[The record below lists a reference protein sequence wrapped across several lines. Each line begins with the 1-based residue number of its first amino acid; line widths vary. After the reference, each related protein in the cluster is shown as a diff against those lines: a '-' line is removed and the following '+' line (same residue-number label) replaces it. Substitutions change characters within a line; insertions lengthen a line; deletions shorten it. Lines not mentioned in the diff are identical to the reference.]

1 MEAFKVILEDPHVK
15 CIMVKS
21 SIAFTPPV
29 IKKDSEVKPE
39 EEMKTQDELKETKTA
54 IGAFDVKGNDEAGGT
69 VLKAVEEI
77 AAPEPPKHEEEQ
89 NKIFEVVEQQPQFP
103 GGSVNGWL
111 ADHIKYPVVAA
122 ENGIS
127 GRVLMS
133 QELDYQDF
141 NNMLRFQRLSH
152 VDVHFETTKYFLT
165 CDRDLSVQMQI
176 NAALTNNVLKV
187 RERKEIPQDF
197 TFNKVGFTSVEGS
210 DQVDKLWNS
219 LPSWAFDSYDIVR
232 SFDSIIELN
241 ALGASK
247 GNALMDLASRLKVN
261 QKDVMVFGDQG
272 NDLSMFE
279 NPNFMKIAMGNAI
292 SDIKEKADYV
302 TDDNDHNG
310 IAKAIKKFVL

>member
-1 MEAFKVILEDPHVK
+1 MAKIDLISNEWADIVFQGRNKVYGAYQLRRGTGKRNIWAMVFVAAVAAVTYLGLAAYNSYQEAQKAKFEAEMEASLLEAKKEAKVEKKTETPKVEQVQK
-15 CIMVKS
+15 VEKVKS

-127 GRVLMS
+127 GRVVVQFVVERDGSVS
-133 QELDYQDF
+133 QVRVVRGVDPSLDKEA
-141 NNMLRFQRLSH
+141 QRVISSMP
-152 VDVHFETTKYFLT
+152 KW
-165 CDRDLSVQMQI
+165 
-176 NAALTNNVLKV
+176 
-187 RERKEIPQDF
+187 IPGKQ
-197 TFNKVGFTSVEGS
+197 NG
-210 DQVDKLWNS
+210 Q
-219 LPSWAFDSYDIVR
+219 AVR
-232 SFDSIIELN
+232 SRFTVPVTF
-241 ALGASK
+241 
-247 GNALMDLASRLKVN
+247 RL
-261 QKDVMVFGDQG
+261 Q
-272 NDLSMFE
+272 
-279 NPNFMKIAMGNAI
+279 
-292 SDIKEKADYV
+292 
-302 TDDNDHNG
+302 
-310 IAKAIKKFVL
+310 

>member
-1 MEAFKVILEDPHVK
+1 MAKIDLISNEWADIVFQGRNKVYGAYQLRRGTSKRNIVSMVFVAAVAAVAYLGLAAYNSYQEAQKAKFEAEMEASLLEAKKEAKVEKKTVTPKVEQVQK
-15 CIMVKS
+15 VEKVKS

-127 GRVLMS
+127 GRVVVQFVVERDGSVS
-133 QELDYQDF
+133 QVRVVRGVDPSLDKEA
-141 NNMLRFQRLSH
+141 QRVISSMP
-152 VDVHFETTKYFLT
+152 KW
-165 CDRDLSVQMQI
+165 
-176 NAALTNNVLKV
+176 
-187 RERKEIPQDF
+187 IPGKQ
-197 TFNKVGFTSVEGS
+197 NG
-210 DQVDKLWNS
+210 Q
-219 LPSWAFDSYDIVR
+219 AVR
-232 SFDSIIELN
+232 SRFTVPVTF
-241 ALGASK
+241 
-247 GNALMDLASRLKVN
+247 RL
-261 QKDVMVFGDQG
+261 Q
-272 NDLSMFE
+272 
-279 NPNFMKIAMGNAI
+279 
-292 SDIKEKADYV
+292 
-302 TDDNDHNG
+302 
-310 IAKAIKKFVL
+310 

>member
-1 MEAFKVILEDPHVK
+1 MAKIDLISNEWADIVFQGRNKVYGAYQLRRGTSKRNIVSMIFVAAVAAVAYLGLAAYNSYQEAQKAKFEAEMEASLLEAKKEAKVEKKTETPKVEQVQK
-15 CIMVKS
+15 VEKVKS

-127 GRVLMS
+127 GRVVVQFVVERDGSVS
-133 QELDYQDF
+133 QVRVVRGVDPSLDKEA
-141 NNMLRFQRLSH
+141 QRVISSMP
-152 VDVHFETTKYFLT
+152 KW
-165 CDRDLSVQMQI
+165 
-176 NAALTNNVLKV
+176 
-187 RERKEIPQDF
+187 IPGKQ
-197 TFNKVGFTSVEGS
+197 NG
-210 DQVDKLWNS
+210 Q
-219 LPSWAFDSYDIVR
+219 AVR
-232 SFDSIIELN
+232 SRFT
-241 ALGASK
+241 
-247 GNALMDLASRLKVN
+247 V
-261 QKDVMVFGDQG
+261 
-272 NDLSMFE
+272 
-279 NPNFMKIAMGNAI
+279 P
-292 SDIKEKADYV
+292 V
-302 TDDNDHNG
+302 TFR
-310 IAKAIKKFVL
+310 IQ